1 MTNEP
6 IDLAAV
12 VAKIAESSRGS
23 EMAMRLQQS
32 LEMTDG
38 LWELVPVVVTVAEAH
53 GQRPAAEVADSL
65 PVTRTLAPERRA
77 RLRELGDTL
86 SEITATAVQEQPI
99 DEPAVEH
106 LTAADIT
113 ADPFGIARQAD
124 GYSGLPD
131 QGAVQAGVGR
141 LPR

>member
-12 VAKIAESSRGS
+12 VAKIAKSSRGP

-53 GQRPAAEVADSL
+53 GQRPAAEVADSAGCQD
-65 PVTRTLAPERRA
+65 LATERRA

-86 SEITATAVQEQPI
+86 SDITATAVQQQPI
-99 DEPAVEH
+99 DNTAVEQ

-113 ADPFGIARQAD
+113 ADPFGIA
-124 GYSGLPD
+124 
-131 QGAVQAGVGR
+131 
-141 LPR
+141 